1 MAGYGSFSFLDYNNE
16 RSNMQF
22 YTANVTATSL
32 PGLLAE
38 WGTLRNAIKGI
49 ILGTVAQEELSVFRT
64 RLSNTLPNDA
74 NAQRERK
81 WLVVYEDVT
90 EFFDAPVNAIP
101 NEGYRK
107 VFTFEIPTA
116 KLTGLLKPNSD
127 EADLN
132 APAVQAFVNA
142 FEQTARSP
150 YGGRVNVLKL
160 VAVGRNL

>member
-1 MAGYGSFSFLDYNNE
+1 MAGYGSFSFLDYNSE

-38 WGTLRNAIKGI
+38 WGTLRNAIQGI
-49 ILGTVAQEELSVFRT
+49 ILGTIAQEELSVFRT
-64 RLSNTLPNDA
+64 RLSNALPNDA

-116 KLTGLLKPNSD
+116 RLTGLLKPNSD

-150 YGGRVNVLKL
+150 YGGRVNVLKM